1 MLLELWELLLGVM
14 SIGSPEE
21 GEGAEVLMVGVG
33 VGVVIIGTVREVILL
48 SSRSPPTALR
58 AALSMEAI

>member
-1 MLLELWELLLGVM
+1 
-14 SIGSPEE
+14 
-21 GEGAEVLMVGVG
+21 MVGVG